1 MNSKLAT
8 YTNITP
14 NNSGPRTSRITK
26 ITPHYMAAAWSG
38 RQCADY
44 FVNCAAQGRQAS
56 SNYCIGT
63 AGDIAVSVPEDCRA
77 WTSASEW
84 NDQRAVTIECGNNPD
99 SSLPDACYTAL
110 VALCADICT
119 RHGIDPHYDGTIYG
133 TITMHK
139 QFASTDCPGSWL
151 SKKITSGQFEKD
163 IKEAMKGQT
172 SDQKPAA
179 LYKVRKGVDDAKSQ
193 IGAYRDRSN
202 AIRAC
207 KKGYGVYQDG
217 RTVYQHRADGRWD
230 RDAVVMKGDTVK
242 SVLCD
247 STGIQGD
254 LVGIPKL
261 GGLVPLA
268 DLEKSGKQYRL
279 KSCKITDV
287 SPSENLVQVNG
298 YWVKADPL
306 LKKVG

>member
-1 MNSKLAT
+1 MANSKLAS
-8 YTNITP
+8 YNA
-14 NNSGPRTSRITK
+14 NCMNRNPRRMKIDR
-26 ITPHYMAAAWSG
+26 ITPHYMAGNMGAV
-38 RQCADY
+38 QCANY
-44 FVNCAAQGRQAS
+44 FGASGRQAS
-56 SNYCIGT
+56 CNYCIGSDG
-63 AGDIAVSVPEDCRA
+63 AIAVCVPEDYRA
-77 WTSASEW
+77 WTSSSEA
-84 NDQRAVTIECGNNPD
+84 NDTRAVTFECANIDANGT
-99 SSLPDACYTAL
+99 LTDACYNSL
-110 VALCADICT
+110 IALCADICT

>member
-1 MNSKLAT
+1 MANSKLAS
-8 YTNITP
+8 YNA
-14 NNSGPRTSRITK
+14 NCMNRSPRRMKIDR
-26 ITPHYMAAAWSG
+26 ITPHYMAGNMGAV
-38 RQCADY
+38 QCANY
-44 FVNCAAQGRQAS
+44 FGASGRQAS
-56 SNYCIGT
+56 CNYCIGSDG
-63 AGDIAVSVPEDCRA
+63 AIAVCVPEDYRA
-77 WTSASEW
+77 WTSSSEA
-84 NDQRAVTIECGNNPD
+84 NDTRAVTFECANIDANGT
-99 SSLPDACYTAL
+99 LTDACYNSL
-110 VALCADICT
+110 IALCADICT